1 MRKQNVEERRTKL
14 NENEWDKLRKLTD
27 AYTVIR
33 WISFGTVVAFLT
45 LTGITILLVFL
56 FRIFENGFEIGGLI
70 PFTFFL
76 STACFLSDPS
86 GIGFLG
92 AVSVFFIVV
101 VLCLLSGREPSA
113 VGALIAFIVLDW
125 ITGALSGFIDAGGVE
140 IFGGDFSRIDAYNAL
155 SRYDFCDYIEK
166 KPVWKNSGDDGRV
179 RQRLRKKRVKPW
191 RNIQNR
197 NRGIH
202 IRNDILPDSL
212 RFISREG
219 ELDGRTGGVP
229 LFAKEF
235 DRIYGG
241 CGK

>member
-113 VGALIAFIVLDW
+113 VGALIAFIVCV
-125 ITGALSGFIDAGGVE
+125 ALVVIGQKTVGIPNLMMEIVGV
-140 IFGGDFSRIDAYNAL
+140 IGIMILIYLYN
-155 SRYDFCDYIEK
+155 
-166 KPVWKNSGDDGRV
+166 
-179 RQRLRKKRVKPW
+179 RKY
-191 RNIQNR
+191 Q
-197 NRGIH
+197 
-202 IRNDILPDSL
+202 
-212 RFISREG
+212 
-219 ELDGRTGGVP
+219 
-229 LFAKEF
+229 
-235 DRIYGG
+235 
-241 CGK
+241 

>member
-1 MRKQNVEERRTKL
+1 M
-14 NENEWDKLRKLTD
+14 
-27 AYTVIR
+27 I
-33 WISFGTVVAFLT
+33 
-45 LTGITILLVFL
+45 
-56 FRIFENGFEIGGLI
+56 FR
-70 PFTFFL
+70 
-76 STACFLSDPS
+76 
-86 GIGFLG
+86 
-92 AVSVFFIVV
+92 
-101 VLCLLSGREPSA
+101 
-113 VGALIAFIVLDW
+113 
-125 ITGALSGFIDAGGVE
+125 GGVGLFHRCRALPA
-140 IFGGDFSRIDAYNAL
+140 FGKGTFCRRGFDCLYCIGLDYRSAFGLHRRRRGGDFRGDFSRIDAYNAL